1 MATRGFNA
9 LLILT
14 ALFSATAGCAFG
26 QRQSFANVQVA
37 VNHRG
42 TTAIAVAAQ
51 DRRPYVVNGEKSA
64 TYVGT
69 QRGGFGNPFDV
80 TTQSDAP
87 LVTEFAAVLKRSL
100 SAMGY
105 KVSTIGTQ
113 PSHTRQKLTAAMAQ
127 TKANRLVLL
136 TVNEWATDTYN
147 STDLSYYLILEV
159 LDSTGK
165 VLARSAA
172 RGEDRLGTS
181 LFDPQGAARK
191 AAPEALK
198 SKFGALLNDAR
209 VAAALK
215 DTVPAPEAPL
225 EPEDPFAGTDGG

>member
-14 ALFSATAGCAFG
+14 ALFSATAGCAVG

-51 DRRPYVVNGEKSA
+51 DRRPYVVNGEKPV
-64 TYVGT
+64 TFVGT

-80 TTQSDAP
+80 TTQSNAP
-87 LVTEFAAVLKRSL
+87 LVAELAAVLRRSL
-100 SAMGY
+100 SASGY
-105 KVSTIGTQ
+105 KVSMIGTQ
-113 PSHTRQKLTAAMAQ
+113 PSHTRQKLTAALAQ

-147 STDLSYYLILEV
+147 GTDLSYYLVLEV
-159 LDSTGK
+159 LDGAGK

-172 RGEDRLGTS
+172 RGEDHLGTS
-181 LFDPQGAARK
+181 LFNPQGVARE

-198 SKFGALLNDAR
+198 SRLGELINDAR
-209 VAAALK
+209 VAAALQN
-215 DTVPAPEAPL
+215 TVPAPEGQLLPEGPL
-225 EPEDPFAGTDGG
+225 R